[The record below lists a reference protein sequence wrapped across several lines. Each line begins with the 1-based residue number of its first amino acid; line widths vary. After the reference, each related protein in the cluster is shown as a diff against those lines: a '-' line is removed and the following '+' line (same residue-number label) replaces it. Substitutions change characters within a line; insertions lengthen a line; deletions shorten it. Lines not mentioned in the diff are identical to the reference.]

1 MGTLPLGSMSGDL
14 RDLPHFGSDKLLKMD
29 KIQINKR
36 LIPIKTHYLLF
47 NGALAGV
54 IPFIA
59 VYAKQL
65 EISADVMGI
74 IFAVV
79 SSATVV
85 SRPLLGILVDH
96 FQKLKLVLLCLVMI
110 GIISDLG
117 MNFIPQPF
125 PTPTNSS
132 NSSLFC
138 HGNNSY
144 LIQFQTESCIREF
157 PFCGKDCVSS
167 CYSCELDSIAC
178 SKTKNSDQFPMNLSL
193 ECIEQFLQNCENDSA
208 EWCRKSLEDFD
219 ESGTNTTENPLVQ
232 LCMMSIFTAI
242 IYMCMGST
250 ASLSDAACFSMLE
263 DKPHLYGKQRM
274 WGTIGWGS
282 FALLAGYLNQVVTDT
297 SSAYNYS
304 AGFYMGIVLFVMD
317 MLMITQFK
325 VENAKTSKNIFR
337 DVGSLIV
344 KPRILLFLLQVLFVG
359 IFRGMSS
366 YYVFWY
372 LRTLNASQFL
382 LGCTSAV
389 LCFLGE
395 LPFFFF
401 SGWIIKKIGHMNT
414 FVMSFTSY
422 GIKYLSYSFI
432 QNPWWSLLIEILQG
446 PCYGSLYAALTSYA
460 KIIAPEGTEA
470 TVQGIAS
477 GTLEGLGVA
486 AGCLIGGYG
495 FQNLGGRKT
504 FFWTGMVCFI
514 LALLTCINNAVQ
526 AFQKAKFKRSSESSK
541 PLNS

>member
-1 MGTLPLGSMSGDL
+1 
-14 RDLPHFGSDKLLKMD
+14 MD

-36 LIPIKTHYLLF
+36 LLPIKTHYLLY
-47 NGALAGV
+47 NGALAGI

-65 EISADVMGI
+65 DISPDVMGI

-79 SSATVV
+79 SSATVI

-96 FQKLKLVLLCLVMI
+96 FHKLKLVLLSLVII
-110 GIISDLG
+110 GILSDLG
-117 MNFIPQPF
+117 INFIPQPS
-125 PTPTNSS
+125 PTAVNTT

-138 HGNNSY
+138 HENNSY
-144 LIQFQTESCIREF
+144 FIQLQTDNCRKQS
-157 PFCGKDCVSS
+157 PFCGADCVLS
-167 CYSCELDSIAC
+167 CYRCKSDAAAC
-178 SKTKNSDQFPMNLSL
+178 AKHSDQFPMNISSAC
-193 ECIEQFLQNCENDSA
+193 EEQFLQKCQNGSA
-208 EWCRKSLEDFD
+208 EWCKKSLEDFGD
-219 ESGTNTTENPLVQ
+219 CGGQVTENPLLQ
-232 LCMMSIFTAI
+232 LCLMSIFTAI

-282 FALLAGYLNQVVTDT
+282 FALLAGYLNQVVTGT
-297 SSAYNYS
+297 SSTYNYS
-304 AGFYMGIVLFVMD
+304 AGFYMAVALFVTD
-317 MLMITQFK
+317 MLMITQLK
-325 VENAKTSKNIFR
+325 VENAKTSKNIFK

-344 KPRILLFLLQVLFVG
+344 KPRILLFLLLVLFVG

-372 LRTLNASQFL
+372 LRSLNASQFL

-414 FVMSFTSY
+414 FVVSYISY
-422 GIKYLSYSFI
+422 GLKYLSYSFI
-432 QNPWWSLLIEILQG
+432 TNPWWSLLIEILQG

-460 KIIAPEGTEA
+460 KIISPEGTEA

-495 FQNLGGRKT
+495 FENFGGRKT
-504 FFWTGMVCFI
+504 FFWTGMICFI
-514 LALLTCINNAVQ
+514 LAFLTCIKNSVEAC
-526 AFQKAKFKRSSESSK
+526 QKAKFKRSSESK

>member
-1 MGTLPLGSMSGDL
+1 
-14 RDLPHFGSDKLLKMD
+14 
-29 KIQINKR
+29 
-36 LIPIKTHYLLF
+36 
-47 NGALAGV
+47 
-54 IPFIA
+54 
-59 VYAKQL
+59 
-65 EISADVMGI
+65 MGI
-74 IFAVV
+74 LFAVV
-79 SSATVV
+79 SSATVI

-96 FQKLKLVLLCLVMI
+96 FQKLRIVLLSLVVI
-110 GIISDLG
+110 GIISDMG
-117 MNFIPQPF
+117 MNFIPQPSS
-125 PTPTNSS
+125 TNSS

-138 HGNNSY
+138 RENSSY
-144 LIQFQTESCIREF
+144 LIQLQTDNCRTEP
-157 PFCGKDCVSS
+157 PFCGADCLSS
-167 CYSCELDSIAC
+167 CYRCQSDAAICAQ
-178 SKTKNSDQFPMNLSL
+178 TKNSNQFPMNISSAC
-193 ECIEQFLQNCENDSA
+193 EEQVLQKCQNGSA
-208 EWCRKSLEDFD
+208 EWCSKSLEDFG
-219 ESGTNTTENPLVQ
+219 GTSTIENPLLQ
-232 LCMMSIFTAI
+232 LCLMSLFTAI

-282 FALLAGYLNQVVTDT
+282 FALLAGYLNQVVTGT
-297 SSAYNYS
+297 SSTYNYS
-304 AGFYMGIVLFVMD
+304 AGFYMAVALFVLD
-317 MLMITQFK
+317 MLMITQLK
-325 VENAKTSKNIFR
+325 VENTKTSKNIFK

-414 FVMSFTSY
+414 FVVSFTSY
-422 GIKYLSYSFI
+422 GFKYLSYSFI
-432 QNPWWSLLIEILQG
+432 TNPWWSLLIEILQG

-460 KIIAPEGTEA
+460 KIISPEGTEA

-495 FQNLGGRKT
+495 FENFGGRKT
-504 FFWTGMVCFI
+504 FFWTGMMCFI
-514 LALLTCINNAVQ
+514 LALFTCIKNAVE
-526 AFQKAKFKRSSESSK
+526 ACQKAKFEQSSENK
-541 PLNS
+541 ALNS